1 MIDLTIRAT
10 SHFHF
15 DARSRG
21 MLHSQKI
28 YSTYDLKKESSAAFL
43 CAELQYYKVI
53 SRRRY
58 TTASLQRY
66 SSSVGGGALHYVMYY
81 ILCVSHYM
89 HEEKAA
95 RRGVAWRGVAWH
107 RRCAKTVVKARTNVP
122 RGVHKMHGEDRRK
135 CERER
140 KEEKEKERKD

>member
-1 MIDLTIRAT
+1 MKHNTVGEKSNFIRDIEN
-10 SHFHF
+10 HFI
-15 DARSRG
+15 
-21 MLHSQKI
+21 I
-28 YSTYDLKKESSAAFL
+28 YI
-43 CAELQYYKVI
+43 I

-81 ILCVSHYM
+81 IFRVSHYM

-95 RRGVAWRGVAWH
+95 RRGVAWH

-135 CERER
+135 CEREKRRR
-140 KEEKEKERKD
+140 KRKREKIEERAERRVRR